1 MDTILAESLVQLW
14 NDNRSDQ
21 RKPVAKR
28 DGSTFYCGDLR
39 IDCDGIEAAIINKYF
54 LQICPPPYPSGAIV
68 ESKDSLGSALGV
80 LVREAMVLHE
90 YWSTTYRILRE
101 LSDLANRNGLSQ
113 QFKDLF
119 PATFKKQ

>member
-1 MDTILAESLVQLW
+1 
-14 NDNRSDQ
+14 
-21 RKPVAKR
+21 
-28 DGSTFYCGDLR
+28 
-39 IDCDGIEAAIINKYF
+39 
-54 LQICPPPYPSGAIV
+54 
-68 ESKDSLGSALGV
+68 
-80 LVREAMVLHE
+80 MVLHE